1 MSSDSHSKDVL
12 VWCPLKRCGSES
24 MKINPRAS
32 FRRVFNFPST
42 EDDCI
47 LLKQETSLLKSI
59 SRSQGFQVV
68 RSSSLPAVWV
78 RILPGITTQTAVQRE
93 VCIVL
98 PHGWHLWAH
107 ASGRDPKAV
116 TTCTSL
122 LPIWLGT
129 HLRSWLIDT
138 YDQWSPVTPCV
149 EGSGQEARQEEPGKF
164 FFLVR
169 SDSESQHPYQ
179 RESLKHKPEV
189 PMLDTKASQISI
201 KASSHRNG
209 QSMDC
214 ECSWMSK
221 TVPFSNWRRKW
232 QPTPVFFPGKPRR
245 QRNVVGYRPRACNE
259 VDMTEQLTR
268 ALVSD
273 HSICLTTLFILV

>member
-1 MSSDSHSKDVL
+1 M
-12 VWCPLKRCGSES
+12 
-24 MKINPRAS
+24 
-32 FRRVFNFPST
+32 
-42 EDDCI
+42 
-47 LLKQETSLLKSI
+47 
-59 SRSQGFQVV
+59 
-68 RSSSLPAVWV
+68 
-78 RILPGITTQTAVQRE
+78 QRE

-116 TTCTSL
+116 TPCTSL
-122 LPIWLGT
+122 LPILLGT
-129 HLRSWLIDT
+129 RLWSWLIDT
-138 YDQWSPVTPCV
+138 CDQWSPATPCV
-149 EGSGQEARQEEPGKF
+149 EGSGHEARQEEPVKF

-169 SDSESQHPYQ
+169 SDSESQLPYQ

-221 TVPFSNWRRKW
+221 TVPFSNWKRKW
-232 QPTPVFFPGKPRR
+232 QPTPVFFPGKPCS

-259 VDMTEQLTR
+259 VDMTEQLTL
-268 ALVSD
+268 APVSD
-273 HSICLTTLFILV
+273 HSIWRLCSFWYSHSLKLPAIFGWSGFTLLLSNISLVPRRVQDIEWALKNIF

>member
-1 MSSDSHSKDVL
+1 MT
-12 VWCPLKRCGSES
+12 
-24 MKINPRAS
+24 MTS
-32 FRRVFNFPST
+32 FVYWYGR
-42 EDDCI
+42 
-47 LLKQETSLLKSI
+47 QYSI
-59 SRSQGFQVV
+59 
-68 RSSSLPAVWV
+68 
-78 RILPGITTQTAVQRE
+78 
-93 VCIVL
+93 
-98 PHGWHLWAH
+98 
-107 ASGRDPKAV
+107 
-116 TTCTSL
+116 
-122 LPIWLGT
+122 
-129 HLRSWLIDT
+129 
-138 YDQWSPVTPCV
+138 Y
-149 EGSGQEARQEEPGKF
+149 QEEDKTRCQIRADSVEMSILNVPSRGPF
-164 FFLVR
+164 
-169 SDSESQHPYQ
+169 DSESQHPYQ
-179 RESLKHKPEV
+179 RESLKRKPEV